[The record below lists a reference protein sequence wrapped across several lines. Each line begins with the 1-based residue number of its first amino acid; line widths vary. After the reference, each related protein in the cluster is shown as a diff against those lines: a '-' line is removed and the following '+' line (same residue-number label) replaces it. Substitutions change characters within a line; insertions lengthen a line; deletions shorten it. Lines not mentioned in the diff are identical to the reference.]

1 MEKPTEKQIKQ
12 LTIRLNDVPRS
23 YFGFI
28 CGVRT
33 YVRKKQSRFD
43 AVSKY
48 MDEHPS
54 ASSSDILGFIT
65 NQDDFF
71 EDAVYDKPEVC

>member
-1 MEKPTEKQIKQ
+1 MENQIQK
-12 LTIRLNDVPRS
+12 LTIRLNNVPDS
-23 YFGFI
+23 YYGFI
-28 CGVRT
+28 CAVRT

-43 AVSKY
+43 IVSKY

-54 ASSSDILGFIT
+54 ALTSDILEFIA

-71 EDAVYDKPEVC
+71 EDAVYDNPEVY